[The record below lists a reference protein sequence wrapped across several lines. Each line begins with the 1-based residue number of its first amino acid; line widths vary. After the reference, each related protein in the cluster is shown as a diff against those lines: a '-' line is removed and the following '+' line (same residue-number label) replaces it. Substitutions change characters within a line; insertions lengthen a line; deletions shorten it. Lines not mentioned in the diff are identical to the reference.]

1 MDHGGNII
9 NSGKKCR
16 VYGLSFPGTNRW
28 SGRGARAVLMMALI
42 SVSGLA
48 IGQIAPEPYKPV
60 DTQYKPVQ
68 QEYRPVQQNYQ
79 PAESAIQAGSATA
92 GKPQAGSLA
101 PGKPSA
107 GSLGLGRPAAG
118 SLGGQIS
125 AGSIAPPVGESPATI
140 GVPMSS
146 IGVPAS
152 SMAVP
157 LGQQNLVRSQRRAV
171 DDDSSSD
178 TEGRRRTSRRS
189 R

>member
-1 MDHGGNII
+1 MDLHGINI
-9 NSGKKCR
+9 NSVRKRALC
-16 VYGLSFPGTNRW
+16 
-28 SGRGARAVLMMALI
+28 GRTFSVSRSWFVWGAGAFFLVGMTSI
-42 SVSGLA
+42 SGLA
-48 IGQIAPEPYKPV
+48 LAQIAPEPYKPV

-68 QEYRPVQQNYQ
+68 QNYQ
-79 PAESAIQAGSATA
+79 PAQPAIQAGSASA

-107 GSLGLGRPAAG
+107 GSLSLGRPAAG

-125 AGSIAPPVGESPATI
+125 AGSIAPPVGESPASI
-140 GVPMSS
+140 GVPLSA

-157 LGQQNLVRSQRRAV
+157 LGQQNLVRSQRRAA
-171 DDDSSSD
+171 DEDSSSD
-178 TEGRRRTSRRS
+178 TESRRRTSRRS

>member
-1 MDHGGNII
+1 MDRHGIII
-9 NSGKKCR
+9 NSGRKCWL
-16 VYGLSFPGTNRW
+16 YGLFFPGSKSRFV
-28 SGRGARAVLMMALI
+28 GGAGSAFLVALI
-42 SVSGLA
+42 SVSGVALA
-48 IGQIAPEPYKPV
+48 QIAPEPYKPV
-60 DTQYKPVQ
+60 DTQYKPAQ

-79 PAESAIQAGSATA
+79 PAQSAIQAGSAST

-107 GSLGLGRPAAG
+107 GSLSLGRPAAG

-125 AGSIAPPVGESPATI
+125 AGSIAPPVGESPASI
-140 GVPMSS
+140 GVPLSS

-171 DDDSSSD
+171 DEDSSSD
-178 TEGRRRTSRRS
+178 TEGRRRTSRRG